1 MKKLILE
8 EDELLDEEPLIKDLS
23 SASLITTLIK
33 NTWDSVDLFNSVAL
47 TLTNDGND
55 EAVEVVND
63 IVNSLYINIGQLE
76 SILQKE
82 NEQAEAIDDGKEG
95 VESDLGNVL
104 VPEDDVEVEVEG

>member
-1 MKKLILE
+1 M
-8 EDELLDEEPLIKDLS
+8 
-23 SASLITTLIK
+23 
-33 NTWDSVDLFNSVAL
+33 AL

-76 SILQKE
+76 SILQRE

>member
-23 SASLITTLIK
+23 STSLITTLIK